1 MTNEDFIRAIE
12 GMTQTLYRVSY
23 TQLRIPADREDA
35 VQETLRRAWEKRH
48 TLREER
54 YMQTWVIR
62 ILLNECD
69 RIRRKNARVVPMED
83 VRAVQAGSGEGMLK
97 QAILDLE
104 ESLRLPILLYYIEG
118 YNVAEVSRML
128 RLPQGTVKSR
138 LSRGRKQM
146 RTMLED
152 EVFEP

>member
-1 MTNEDFIRAIE
+1 MTNEEFIRAIE
-12 GMTQTLYRVSY
+12 GMTQTLYRVSC

-48 TLREER
+48 SLREER

-69 RIRRKNARVVPMED
+69 RIRRKSARMQPSPEIS
-83 VRAVQAGSGEGMLK
+83 AVQPPQEQGALK

-104 ESLRLPILLYYIEG
+104 ESVRLPILLYYIEG
-118 YNVAEVSRML
+118 YSVAETARML
-128 RLPQGTVKSR
+128 HLPQGTVKSR
-138 LSRGRKQM
+138 LLRGRRQL
-146 RTMLED
+146 RAILEE

>member
-1 MTNEDFIRAIE
+1 MANYTAMIRSTFELGSVRDAEQLFEACVKNAFPTNDFRRLELIRF
-12 GMTQTLYRVSY
+12 
-23 TQLRIPADREDA
+23 
-35 VQETLRRAWEKRH
+35 
-48 TLREER
+48 LREER

-83 VRAVQAGSGEGMLK
+83 VRAVQAGSGKGALK

-138 LSRGRKQM
+138 LSRGRKQL